1 MSDVEMAHDEVQ
13 MFRAHCDLNADITQV
28 YAGAISESVPSS
40 ITSFVNRHS
49 RADSITSFTYFQ
61 EEDESPEYPSDQAV
75 IDESDDETDHSEQ
88 ADNDL
93 ESGSVLPRRRKSSAF
108 SRTSVEDPLLH
119 SHDSNQIH
127 NSYYGQGLRTNQKIN
142 IETEGLLIVVAG
154 FETRLV
160 GFAAYITLC
169 TATFGLFYLLFRWI
183 PRLRVWLTGS
193 PKPLRE
199 CAWVVVEVSLLS
211 G

>member
-1 MSDVEMAHDEVQ
+1 M
-13 MFRAHCDLNADITQV
+13 
-28 YAGAISESVPSS
+28 SESVPSS

-61 EEDESPEYPSDQAV
+61 EEHESPEYPSDQAV
-75 IDESDDETDHSEQ
+75 VDESDDETDHREE

-108 SRTSVEDPLLH
+108 SQASLKDPLLH

-127 NSYYGQGLRTNQKIN
+127 MSDSGQALRISQKIN
-142 IETEGLLIVVAG
+142 IETEGLVIVVAG
-154 FETRLV
+154 FKTRFL

-169 TATFGLFYLLFRWI
+169 TVTFGLCYLVFRWM
-183 PRLRVWLTGS
+183 PRLRVWLIGS
-193 PKPLRE
+193 PKPLQE
-199 CAWVVVEVSLLS
+199 CAWVVVEVSSLS
-211 G
+211 S